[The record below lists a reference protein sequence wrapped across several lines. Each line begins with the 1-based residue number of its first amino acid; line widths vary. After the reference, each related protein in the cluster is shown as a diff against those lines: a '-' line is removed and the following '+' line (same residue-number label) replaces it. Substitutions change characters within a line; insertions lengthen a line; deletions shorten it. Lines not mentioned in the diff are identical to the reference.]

1 MNSLIN
7 TIKANPY
14 DEVQKLTI
22 QEMESLITFLRDKF
36 FNDESVVSDEIYD
49 LIVDFLTLKDPKNK
63 ILKLVGAKINS
74 KERIKLD
81 YYLGSMDKIKPDSN
95 KIEKWITKY
104 PSPYI
109 VTDKLDGVSALL
121 IYKMDK
127 TISLNTRGTATH
139 GLDISKLLK
148 YLNVPTYSKIENYVK
163 SKKIKS
169 SNKSNLMS
177 FRGELIISKKEFDDN
192 WASKKSNARNTVS
205 GLVNSKTVDP
215 KLAKST
221 TLVIYEIVD
230 PLFTMSQQLKI
241 SKDLGFET
249 VDSKK
254 FDKIDAPILSE
265 YLVSRKKKSKYV
277 IDGIIVTNDKENKR
291 SSTGN
296 PDYAFAYKDILEDQ
310 KAESEILDVEWN
322 LSKDGYLNPIVLIKP
337 VEIGG
342 VTISRITAY
351 NAKYVVDN
359 KIGKGAQIELI
370 RSGDVIPKILKVIKP
385 SKNVKLPDGEWS
397 WNETK
402 VDIISKNLNS
412 KEVQVKNNHYFFSQL
427 DTKGLGLK
435 VVEKLYESGIKTILQ
450 ILEAKKDDFIE
461 VDGFK
466 EKSSQNLVESIKKA
480 MTNNNEG
487 VELYDL
493 MSASNKLVYGMGSER
508 CKLILEN
515 IPDLLSN
522 HKKWTKKEFIDK
534 IKEIPGFEEK
544 TSQMFVDNFKN
555 FVEFYNSI
563 KDHITI
569 KKSKKKVVKSK
580 LNGKI
585 VVISGFRDKD
595 LENKLKDLDVE
606 VKNSVSKNTNFLV
619 VKDDDTI
626 SENTGKVAKA
636 NELGIKIMT
645 KKNFI
650 KNMVNN

>member
-22 QEMESLITFLRDKF
+22 QEMESLITYLRDKF
-36 FNDESVVSDEIYD
+36 FNEESVISDEIYD

-74 KERIKLD
+74 KDRVKLD

-139 GLDISKLLK
+139 GLNISKLLK
-148 YLNVPTYSKIENYVK
+148 YLDIPTYSQIESYVK

-215 KLAKST
+215 ELAKST

-265 YLVSRKKKSKYV
+265 YLVSRKKKSKYI

-322 LSKDGYLNPIVLIKP
+322 LSKDGYLNPIVIIKP

-359 KIGKGAQIELI
+359 KIGKGAHIELI

-385 SKNVKLPDGEWS
+385 SKNVELPDGEWS

-435 VVEKLYESGIKTILQ
+435 VVEKLYDSGIKTILQ
-450 ILEAKKDDFIE
+450 ILEAKKDDFLE
-461 VDGFK
+461 VEGFK

-480 MTNNNEG
+480 MTNNKEG

-493 MSASNKLVYGMGSER
+493 MSASNKLGYGMGSER
-508 CKLILEN
+508 CKLILEKVPN
-515 IPDLLSN
+515 LLSN
-522 HKKWTKKEFIDK
+522 YKKWTKKEFIEK

-555 FVEFYNSI
+555 FVEFYDSI
-563 KDHITI
+563 KDYITI
-569 KKSKKKVVKSK
+569 KKTKKKVVKSK

-585 VVISGFRDKD
+585 VVISGFRDKE
-595 LENKLKDLDVE
+595 LENKLKELDVE
-606 VKNSVSKNTNFLV
+606 VKSSVSKNTNFLV

>member
-22 QEMESLITFLRDKF
+22 QEMESLITYLRDKF
-36 FNDESVVSDEIYD
+36 FNEESVISDEIYD

-74 KERIKLD
+74 KDRVKLD

-139 GLDISKLLK
+139 GLNISKLLK
-148 YLNVPTYSKIENYVK
+148 YLDIPTYSQIESYVK

-215 KLAKST
+215 ELAKST

-265 YLVSRKKKSKYV
+265 YLVSRKKKSKYI

-322 LSKDGYLNPIVLIKP
+322 LSKDGYLNPIVIIKP

-359 KIGKGAQIELI
+359 KIGKGAHIELI

-385 SKNVKLPDGEWS
+385 SKNVELPDGEGS
-397 WNETK
+397 LNETK
-402 VDIISKNLNS
+402 VDIISKSDL
-412 KEVQVKNNHYFFSQL
+412 L
-427 DTKGLGLK
+427 R
-435 VVEKLYESGIKTILQ
+435 
-450 ILEAKKDDFIE
+450 AK
-461 VDGFK
+461 GFK
-466 EKSSQNLVESIKKA
+466 V
-480 MTNNNEG
+480 
-487 VELYDL
+487 
-493 MSASNKLVYGMGSER
+493 
-508 CKLILEN
+508 
-515 IPDLLSN
+515 
-522 HKKWTKKEFIDK
+522 
-534 IKEIPGFEEK
+534 
-544 TSQMFVDNFKN
+544 
-555 FVEFYNSI
+555 
-563 KDHITI
+563 
-569 KKSKKKVVKSK
+569 
-580 LNGKI
+580 
-585 VVISGFRDKD
+585 
-595 LENKLKDLDVE
+595 
-606 VKNSVSKNTNFLV
+606 
-619 VKDDDTI
+619 
-626 SENTGKVAKA
+626 
-636 NELGIKIMT
+636 
-645 KKNFI
+645 
-650 KNMVNN
+650 